1 MTEIPIVKARYAYAF
16 AKTLETLG
24 APIRKMLRAHRLSPE
39 LISNQEGF
47 ITAHQ
52 LWSFAGKAALA
63 EAVPELGLQAGQVPV
78 VEHGDFGKKV
88 YQAINLNDAIQTF
101 CINAQK
107 EYSRSDFYLTRD
119 EHHAWFCRGPIDG
132 DDTMQIQQVEL
143 YLLSLMI
150 DTIRLGAG
158 SQWQPDIIYLQNC
171 DSKGL
176 ADVPL
181 FRNANT
187 RFGFKTTAIGFP
199 LNLLNAPLQSGIA
212 ACPKPEKELDDIAQ
226 SSDFGNSLRRVL
238 KNHLQHHDLS
248 LEAAA
253 EITGLTRRTLQRRLK
268 QSDLTYHNLI
278 DQLRYDSAL
287 PLLRDRQQ
295 NLLEIALELGY
306 SDAAHFS
313 RAFRRW
319 AGMTPSCY
327 RKHHAALNPE

>member
-1 MTEIPIVKARYAYAF
+1 MAKIPVVKARYACAF

-24 APIRKMLRAHRLSPE
+24 VPARKLLRAHRLSPDQ
-39 LISNQEGF
+39 ISNKDGL

-52 LWSFAGKAALA
+52 LWSFAGKAAQDECL
-63 EAVPELGLQAGQVPV
+63 PELGLLAGQVPV
-78 VEHGDFGKKV
+78 VEHGDFGKMV
-88 YQAINLNDAIQTF
+88 YHAINLNDAIQTF
-101 CINAQK
+101 CNNAQK
-107 EYSRSDFYLTRD
+107 EYSRADFYLTRD

-132 DDTMQIQQVEL
+132 DDAMQRQQIEL
-143 YLLSLMI
+143 YVLIMMI

-158 SQWQPDIIYLQNC
+158 SQWQPGIIYLQNQ
-171 DSKGL
+171 DYKGL
-176 ADVPL
+176 ADIPL

-187 RFGFKTTAIGFP
+187 RFGFKATAIGFP
-199 LNLLNAPLQSGIA
+199 LSLLNTSLQSDIA
-212 ACPKPEKELDDIAQ
+212 AFSRPEKELDDIAQ
-226 SSDFGNSLRRVL
+226 SSDFGNSLRSVL
-238 KNHLQHHDLS
+238 KNHMEYHDLS

-253 EITGLTRRTLQRRLK
+253 EITGLTRRTLQRRLNG
-268 QSDLTYHNLI
+268 SDLSYQNII

-306 SDAAHFS
+306 SDAAHFT

-327 RKHHAALNPE
+327 RKQHAA